1 MAIKKQLQR
10 KMFKRLFI
18 IFIRKQKHKN
28 LQNKLFIFIKANRKK
43 RATMK
48 WKNFKW
54 VGRYKTENINK
65 LFYGLKKF
73 SMFRN
78 IGR

>member
-43 RATMK
+43 KSNNEMEKLQMGRY
-48 WKNFKW
+48 
-54 VGRYKTENINK
+54 RYKTENINK
-65 LFYGLKKF
+65 LFYGLKKKSF
-73 SMFRN
+73 N
-78 IGR
+78 V